1 MRRSKAIQMPKKRT
15 QILTISESSKE
26 DLDVVPEYSE
36 EMDVSPSKET
46 SKTNSKK
53 LESTARKEQI
63 KKLEGKLY
71 SHIQDAIEL
80 EEESFAEFS
89 INTGRPS
96 NYLFRFVS
104 EKEYLAILENL
115 NQGKRIFGN
124 KKKVFEEEDEKIS
137 TKAKGETF
145 FAFDLKYAQKY
156 FNKGTRRNGVM
167 LAIELHEDAD
177 SKLLSNTEIVRRIGD
192 DPGMAGGRWAKCKKV
207 KPGER
212 GVVVANKCE
221 GVRAGCKYPYTLGFR
236 EGEEGVSPFD
246 TLFELIRSVKVL
258 GNNGSCK
265 TIYHCSVPAPKEKEL
280 TSIVKDAESGID
292 EIVSDEI
299 LSVDSSSPTS
309 RFGFFTNKELSG
321 IPRLVNKAPEHE
333 ILPSDDKT
341 SLHH

>member
-1 MRRSKAIQMPKKRT
+1 M
-15 QILTISESSKE
+15 
-26 DLDVVPEYSE
+26 
-36 EMDVSPSKET
+36 
-46 SKTNSKK
+46 
-53 LESTARKEQI
+53 
-63 KKLEGKLY
+63 EGELY

-156 FNKGTRRNGVM
+156 FNKGTRRDGVM
-167 LAIELHEDAD
+167 LAIELLEEAD
-177 SKLLSNTEIVRRIGD
+177 TKLLSNSEIIRRIGD

-212 GVVVANKCE
+212 GVVVVKCE
-221 GVRAGCKYPYTLGFR
+221 GVGSCKYPYTLGFR

-246 TLFELIRSVKVL
+246 VLFELTRSVKVL
-258 GNNGSCK
+258 NKNGSCK
-265 TIYHCSVPAPKEKEL
+265 TIYHYSVPTPKEKEL
-280 TSIVKDAESGID
+280 TNIVEDAENGID
-292 EIVSDEI
+292 EIHSDEF
-299 LSVDSSSPTS
+299 LSVVSSSPSS

-321 IPRLVNKAPEHE
+321 ISGLVNKAPEH
-333 ILPSDDKT
+333 IIPPSDNT
-341 SLHH
+341 FSHH

>member
-1 MRRSKAIQMPKKRT
+1 MRKSKAMQIPKKRT

-26 DLDVVPEYSE
+26 DLDVVPEHSE
-36 EMDVSPSKET
+36 ELDVSPSKET

-63 KKLEGKLY
+63 KKLEGELY

-89 INTGRPS
+89 IDTGKPS

-156 FNKGTRRNGVM
+156 FNKGTRRNGAM

-212 GVVVANKCE
+212 GVVVAKCE
-221 GVRAGCKYPYTLGFR
+221 GVRSGCKYPYTLGFR

-246 TLFELIRSVKVL
+246 ILFDLIRSVKVL

-292 EIVSDEI
+292 EIHSDEV

-309 RFGFFTNKELSG
+309 RFGFFTKNELSG
-321 IPRLVNKAPEHE
+321 ILRLVNKAPEHE
-333 ILPSDDKT
+333 ILPT
-341 SLHH
+341 ERVFI

>member
-1 MRRSKAIQMPKKRT
+1 MRKSKAMQIPKKRT

-26 DLDVVPEYSE
+26 DLDVVPEHSE
-36 EMDVSPSKET
+36 ELDVSPSKET

-63 KKLEGKLY
+63 KKLEGELY

-89 INTGRPS
+89 IDTGKPS

-156 FNKGTRRNGVM
+156 FNKGTRRNGAM

-212 GVVVANKCE
+212 GVVVAKCE
-221 GVRAGCKYPYTLGFR
+221 GVRSGCKYPYTLGFR

-246 TLFELIRSVKVL
+246 ILFDLIRSVKVL

-292 EIVSDEI
+292 EIHSDEV

-309 RFGFFTNKELSG
+309 RFGFFTKNELSG
-321 IPRLVNKAPEHE
+321 ILRLVNKAPEHE
-333 ILPSDDKT
+333 ILPTDDKT
-341 SLHH
+341 PLRH

>member
-212 GVVVANKCE
+212 GVVVAKCE
-221 GVRAGCKYPYTLGFR
+221 GVRAGCKYPYTLGR

>member
-1 MRRSKAIQMPKKRT
+1 NLPSHT
-15 QILTISESSKE
+15 Q
-26 DLDVVPEYSE
+26 
-36 EMDVSPSKET
+36 
-46 SKTNSKK
+46 NSII
-53 LESTARKEQI
+53 AQEQI
-63 KKLEGKLY
+63 KKLEGELY

-80 EEESFAEFS
+80 EEEESFAEFS
-89 INTGRPS
+89 IDTGKPS

-156 FNKGTRRNGVM
+156 FNKGTRRNGAM

-212 GVVVANKCE
+212 GVVVAKCE
-221 GVRAGCKYPYTLGFR
+221 GVRSGCKYPYTLGFR

-246 TLFELIRSVKVL
+246 ILFDLIRSVKVL

-292 EIVSDEI
+292 EIHSDEV

-309 RFGFFTNKELSG
+309 RFGFFTKNELSG
-321 IPRLVNKAPEHE
+321 ILRLVNKAPEHE
-333 ILPSDDKT
+333 ILPTDDKT
-341 SLHH
+341 PLRH

>member
-1 MRRSKAIQMPKKRT
+1 MRRSKAMQIPKKRT
-15 QILTISESSKE
+15 RILTISESSKE

-36 EMDVSPSKET
+36 ELDVSPSKET

-53 LESTARKEQI
+53 LESIARKEQI
-63 KKLEGKLY
+63 KKLEGELY

-156 FNKGTRRNGVM
+156 FNKGTRRDGVM
-167 LAIELHEDAD
+167 LAIELLEEAD
-177 SKLLSNTEIVRRIGD
+177 TKLLSNSEIIRRIGD

-212 GVVVANKCE
+212 GVVVVKCE
-221 GVRAGCKYPYTLGFR
+221 GVGSCKYPYTLGFR

-246 TLFELIRSVKVL
+246 VLFELTRSVKVL
-258 GNNGSCK
+258 NKNGSCK
-265 TIYHCSVPAPKEKEL
+265 TIYHYSVPTPKEKEL
-280 TSIVKDAESGID
+280 TNIVEDAENGID
-292 EIVSDEI
+292 EIHSDEF
-299 LSVDSSSPTS
+299 LSVVSSSPSS

-321 IPRLVNKAPEHE
+321 ISGLVNKAPEH
-333 ILPSDDKT
+333 IIPPSDNT
-341 SLHH
+341 FSHH

>member
-1 MRRSKAIQMPKKRT
+1 MQIPKKRT

-53 LESTARKEQI
+53 LESIARKEQI
-63 KKLEGKLY
+63 RKLEGELY

-124 KKKVFEEEDEKIS
+124 KKKVLEEEDEKIS

-212 GVVVANKCE
+212 GVVVAKCE
-221 GVRAGCKYPYTLGFR
+221 GVRSGCKYPYTLGFR

-246 TLFELIRSVKVL
+246 VLFDLIRSVKVL

-321 IPRLVNKAPEHE
+321 IPRLVNKAPEH
-333 ILPSDDKT
+333 IIPPSDNT
-341 SLHH
+341 FSHH

>member
-1 MRRSKAIQMPKKRT
+1 MQIPKKRT

-26 DLDVVPEYSE
+26 DLDVVPEHSE
-36 EMDVSPSKET
+36 ELDVSPSKET

-63 KKLEGKLY
+63 KKLEGELY

-80 EEESFAEFS
+80 EEEESFAEFS
-89 INTGRPS
+89 IDTGKPS

-156 FNKGTRRNGVM
+156 FNKGTRRNGAM

-212 GVVVANKCE
+212 GVVVAKCE
-221 GVRAGCKYPYTLGFR
+221 GVRSGCKYPYTLGFR

-246 TLFELIRSVKVL
+246 ILFDLIRSVKVL

-292 EIVSDEI
+292 EIHSDEV

-309 RFGFFTNKELSG
+309 RFGFFTKNELSG
-321 IPRLVNKAPEHE
+321 ILRLVNKAPEHE
-333 ILPSDDKT
+333 ILPTDDKT
-341 SLHH
+341 PLRH

>member
-1 MRRSKAIQMPKKRT
+1 MQIPKKRT

-26 DLDVVPEYSE
+26 DLDVVSEYSDE
-36 EMDVSPSKET
+36 LDVSPNKET

-63 KKLEGKLY
+63 KKLEGELY

-145 FAFDLKYAQKY
+145 FAFDSKYAQKY
-156 FNKGTRRNGVM
+156 FNKGTRRDGVM
-167 LAIELHEDAD
+167 LAIELLEEAD
-177 SKLLSNTEIVRRIGD
+177 TKLLSNSEIVRRIGD

-212 GVVVANKCE
+212 GIVVVKCE
-221 GVRAGCKYPYTLGFR
+221 GVGSCKYPYTLGFR

-246 TLFELIRSVKVL
+246 VLFELTRSVKVL
-258 GNNGSCK
+258 NKNGSCK
-265 TIYHCSVPAPKEKEL
+265 TIYHYSVPTPKEKEL
-280 TSIVKDAESGID
+280 INIVEDAENGID
-292 EIVSDEI
+292 EIHSDEF
-299 LSVDSSSPTS
+299 LSVVSSSPSS

-321 IPRLVNKAPEHE
+321 ISGLVNKAPEH
-333 ILPSDDKT
+333 IIPPSDNT
-341 SLHH
+341 FSHH

>member
-1 MRRSKAIQMPKKRT
+1 MRRSKAMQIPKKRT

-63 KKLEGKLY
+63 KKLEGELY

-156 FNKGTRRNGVM
+156 FNKGTRRDGVM
-167 LAIELHEDAD
+167 LAIELLEEAD
-177 SKLLSNTEIVRRIGD
+177 TKLLSNSEIIRRIGD

-212 GVVVANKCE
+212 GVVVAKCE

-246 TLFELIRSVKVL
+246 ILFELIRSVKVL

-280 TSIVKDAESGID
+280 TSIVKDAESGTAGIHSG
-292 EIVSDEI
+292 EF
-299 LSVDSSSPTS
+299 LSAVSSSPSS
-309 RFGFFTNKELSG
+309 RFGFFTNNELSG
-321 IPRLVNKAPEHE
+321 ISGLVNKAPEHE
-333 ILPSDDKT
+333 ILPSDDNT
-341 SLHH
+341 FSHH

>member
-1 MRRSKAIQMPKKRT
+1 MRRSKAMQIPKKRT

-53 LESTARKEQI
+53 LESIARKEQI
-63 KKLEGKLY
+63 RKLEGELY

-124 KKKVFEEEDEKIS
+124 KKKVLEEEDEKIS

-212 GVVVANKCE
+212 GVVVAKCE
-221 GVRAGCKYPYTLGFR
+221 GVRSGCKYPYTLGFR

-246 TLFELIRSVKVL
+246 VLFDLIRSVKVL

-321 IPRLVNKAPEHE
+321 IPRLVNKAPEH
-333 ILPSDDKT
+333 IIPPSDNT
-341 SLHH
+341 FSHH

>member
-1 MRRSKAIQMPKKRT
+1 MRRSKAMQIPKKRT

-26 DLDVVPEYSE
+26 DLDVVSEYSDE
-36 EMDVSPSKET
+36 LDVSPNKET

-63 KKLEGKLY
+63 KKLEGELY

-156 FNKGTRRNGVM
+156 FNKGTRRDGVM
-167 LAIELHEDAD
+167 LAIELLEEAD
-177 SKLLSNTEIVRRIGD
+177 TKLLSNSEIVRRIGD
-192 DPGMAGGRWAKCKKV
+192 DPGMAGGRW
-207 KPGER
+207 
-212 GVVVANKCE
+212 
-221 GVRAGCKYPYTLGFR
+221 
-236 EGEEGVSPFD
+236 
-246 TLFELIRSVKVL
+246 RSVRK
-258 GNNGSCK
+258 
-265 TIYHCSVPAPKEKEL
+265 
-280 TSIVKDAESGID
+280 
-292 EIVSDEI
+292 
-299 LSVDSSSPTS
+299 
-309 RFGFFTNKELSG
+309 
-321 IPRLVNKAPEHE
+321 
-333 ILPSDDKT
+333 
-341 SLHH
+341 

>member
-1 MRRSKAIQMPKKRT
+1 RT

-53 LESTARKEQI
+53 LESIARKEQI
-63 KKLEGKLY
+63 RKLEGELY

-124 KKKVFEEEDEKIS
+124 KKKVLEEEDEKIS

-212 GVVVANKCE
+212 GVVVAKCE
-221 GVRAGCKYPYTLGFR
+221 GVRSGCKYPYTLGFR

-246 TLFELIRSVKVL
+246 VLFDLIRSVKVL

-321 IPRLVNKAPEHE
+321 IPRLVNKAPEH
-333 ILPSDDKT
+333 IIPPSDNT
-341 SLHH
+341 FSHH

>member
-1 MRRSKAIQMPKKRT
+1 M
-15 QILTISESSKE
+15 
-26 DLDVVPEYSE
+26 
-36 EMDVSPSKET
+36 
-46 SKTNSKK
+46 
-53 LESTARKEQI
+53 
-63 KKLEGKLY
+63 EGELY

-156 FNKGTRRNGVM
+156 FNKGTRRDGVM
-167 LAIELHEDAD
+167 LAIELLEEAD
-177 SKLLSNTEIVRRIGD
+177 TKLLSNSEIVRRIGD

-212 GVVVANKCE
+212 GIVVVKCE
-221 GVRAGCKYPYTLGFR
+221 GVGSCKYPYTLGFR

-246 TLFELIRSVKVL
+246 VLFELTRSVKVL
-258 GNNGSCK
+258 NKNGSCK
-265 TIYHCSVPAPKEKEL
+265 TIYHYSVPTPKEKEL
-280 TSIVKDAESGID
+280 INIVEDAENGID
-292 EIVSDEI
+292 EIHSDEF
-299 LSVDSSSPTS
+299 LSVVSSSPSS

-321 IPRLVNKAPEHE
+321 ISGLVNKAPEH
-333 ILPSDDKT
+333 IIPPSDNT
-341 SLHH
+341 FSHH

>member
-1 MRRSKAIQMPKKRT
+1 MRRSKAMQIPKKRT

-26 DLDVVPEYSE
+26 DLDVVSEYSDE
-36 EMDVSPSKET
+36 LDVSPNKET

-63 KKLEGKLY
+63 KKLEGELY

-89 INTGRPS
+89 INTGKPS

-156 FNKGTRRNGVM
+156 FNKGTRRNGAM

-212 GVVVANKCE
+212 GVVVAKCE
-221 GVRAGCKYPYTLGFR
+221 GVWSGCKYPYTLGFR
-236 EGEEGVSPFD
+236 EGEEGIRPFD
-246 TLFELIRSVKVL
+246 VLFDLIRSVKVL

-280 TSIVKDAESGID
+280 TNIVENAENGID
-292 EIVSDEI
+292 EIHSDEF
-299 LSVDSSSPTS
+299 LSVVSSSPSS

-321 IPRLVNKAPEHE
+321 ISGLVNKAPEH
-333 ILPSDDKT
+333 IIPPSDNT
-341 SLHH
+341 FSHH

>member
-1 MRRSKAIQMPKKRT
+1 MRRSKAMQIPKKRT

-26 DLDVVPEYSE
+26 DLDVVSEYSDE
-36 EMDVSPSKET
+36 LDVSPNKET

-63 KKLEGKLY
+63 KKLEGELY

-156 FNKGTRRNGVM
+156 FNKGTKRDGVM
-167 LAIELHEDAD
+167 LAIELLEEAD
-177 SKLLSNTEIVRRIGD
+177 TKLLSNSEIVRRIGD

-212 GVVVANKCE
+212 GIVVVKCE
-221 GVRAGCKYPYTLGFR
+221 GVGSCKYPYTLGFR

-246 TLFELIRSVKVL
+246 VLFELTRSVKVL
-258 GNNGSCK
+258 NKNGSCK
-265 TIYHCSVPAPKEKEL
+265 TIYHYSVPTPKEKEL
-280 TSIVKDAESGID
+280 INIVEDAENGID
-292 EIVSDEI
+292 EIHSDEF
-299 LSVDSSSPTS
+299 LSVVSSSPSS

-321 IPRLVNKAPEHE
+321 ISGLVNKAPEH
-333 ILPSDDKT
+333 IIPPSDNT
-341 SLHH
+341 FSHH

>member
-104 EKEYLAILENL
+104 E
-115 NQGKRIFGN
+115 
-124 KKKVFEEEDEKIS
+124 
-137 TKAKGETF
+137 
-145 FAFDLKYAQKY
+145 
-156 FNKGTRRNGVM
+156 
-167 LAIELHEDAD
+167 
-177 SKLLSNTEIVRRIGD
+177 
-192 DPGMAGGRWAKCKKV
+192 
-207 KPGER
+207 
-212 GVVVANKCE
+212 
-221 GVRAGCKYPYTLGFR
+221 
-236 EGEEGVSPFD
+236 
-246 TLFELIRSVKVL
+246 
-258 GNNGSCK
+258 
-265 TIYHCSVPAPKEKEL
+265 
-280 TSIVKDAESGID
+280 
-292 EIVSDEI
+292 
-299 LSVDSSSPTS
+299 
-309 RFGFFTNKELSG
+309 
-321 IPRLVNKAPEHE
+321 
-333 ILPSDDKT
+333 
-341 SLHH
+341 

>member
-212 GVVVANKCE
+212 GVVVAKCE

-309 RFGFFTNKELSG
+309 RFGFFTNKELSD

>member
-1 MRRSKAIQMPKKRT
+1 
-15 QILTISESSKE
+15 
-26 DLDVVPEYSE
+26 SE
-36 EMDVSPSKET
+36 ELDVSPSKET

-63 KKLEGKLY
+63 KKLEGELY

-80 EEESFAEFS
+80 EEEESFAEFS
-89 INTGRPS
+89 IDTGKPS

-156 FNKGTRRNGVM
+156 FNKGTRRNGAM

-212 GVVVANKCE
+212 GVVVAKCE
-221 GVRAGCKYPYTLGFR
+221 GVRSGCKYPYTLGFR

-246 TLFELIRSVKVL
+246 ILFDLIRSVKVL

-292 EIVSDEI
+292 EIHSDEV

-309 RFGFFTNKELSG
+309 RFGFFTKNELSG
-321 IPRLVNKAPEHE
+321 ILRLVNKAPEHE
-333 ILPSDDKT
+333 ILPTDDKT
-341 SLHH
+341 PLRH

>member
-1 MRRSKAIQMPKKRT
+1 
-15 QILTISESSKE
+15 
-26 DLDVVPEYSE
+26 
-36 EMDVSPSKET
+36 
-46 SKTNSKK
+46 
-53 LESTARKEQI
+53 QI
-63 KKLEGKLY
+63 KKLEGELY

-80 EEESFAEFS
+80 EEEESFAEFS
-89 INTGRPS
+89 IDTGKPS

-156 FNKGTRRNGVM
+156 FNKGTRRNGAM

-212 GVVVANKCE
+212 GVVVAKCE
-221 GVRAGCKYPYTLGFR
+221 GVRSGCKYPYTLGFR

-246 TLFELIRSVKVL
+246 ILFDLIRSVKVL

-292 EIVSDEI
+292 EIHSDEV

-309 RFGFFTNKELSG
+309 RFGFFTKNELSG
-321 IPRLVNKAPEHE
+321 ILRLVNKAPEHE
-333 ILPSDDKT
+333 ILPTDDKT
-341 SLHH
+341 PLRH

>member
-137 TKAKGETF
+137 TKAKGETV

-212 GVVVANKCE
+212 GVVVAKCE

>member
-1 MRRSKAIQMPKKRT
+1 
-15 QILTISESSKE
+15 
-26 DLDVVPEYSE
+26 LDVVPEHSE
-36 EMDVSPSKET
+36 ELDVSPSKET

-63 KKLEGKLY
+63 KKLEGELY

-80 EEESFAEFS
+80 EEEESFAEFS
-89 INTGRPS
+89 IDTGKPS

-156 FNKGTRRNGVM
+156 FNKGTRRNGAM

-212 GVVVANKCE
+212 GVVVAKCE
-221 GVRAGCKYPYTLGFR
+221 GVRSGCKYPYTLGFR

-246 TLFELIRSVKVL
+246 ILFDLIRSVKVL

-292 EIVSDEI
+292 EIHSDEV

-309 RFGFFTNKELSG
+309 RFGFFTKNELSG
-321 IPRLVNKAPEHE
+321 ILRLVNKAPEHE
-333 ILPSDDKT
+333 ILPTDDKT
-341 SLHH
+341 PLRH

>member
-1 MRRSKAIQMPKKRT
+1 MRKSKAMQIPKKRT

-26 DLDVVPEYSE
+26 DLDVVSEHSE
-36 EMDVSPSKET
+36 ELDVSPSKET

-63 KKLEGKLY
+63 KKLEGELY

-89 INTGRPS
+89 IDTGKPS

-156 FNKGTRRNGVM
+156 FNKGTRRNGAM

-212 GVVVANKCE
+212 GVVVAKCE
-221 GVRAGCKYPYTLGFR
+221 GVRSGCKYPYTLGFR

-246 TLFELIRSVKVL
+246 VLFDLIRSV
-258 GNNGSCK
+258 
-265 TIYHCSVPAPKEKEL
+265 
-280 TSIVKDAESGID
+280 
-292 EIVSDEI
+292 
-299 LSVDSSSPTS
+299 
-309 RFGFFTNKELSG
+309 
-321 IPRLVNKAPEHE
+321 
-333 ILPSDDKT
+333 
-341 SLHH
+341 

>member
-1 MRRSKAIQMPKKRT
+1 NNLSHT
-15 QILTISESSKE
+15 QHLTIAQ
-26 DLDVVPEYSE
+26 
-36 EMDVSPSKET
+36 
-46 SKTNSKK
+46 K

-63 KKLEGKLY
+63 KKLEGELY

-80 EEESFAEFS
+80 EEEESFAEFS
-89 INTGRPS
+89 IDTGKPS

-156 FNKGTRRNGVM
+156 FNKGTRRNGAM

-212 GVVVANKCE
+212 GVVVAKCE
-221 GVRAGCKYPYTLGFR
+221 GVRSGCKYPYTLGFR

-246 TLFELIRSVKVL
+246 ILFDLIRSVKVL

-292 EIVSDEI
+292 EIHSDEV

-309 RFGFFTNKELSG
+309 RFGFFTKNELSG
-321 IPRLVNKAPEHE
+321 ILRLVNKAPEHE
-333 ILPSDDKT
+333 ILPTDDKT
-341 SLHH
+341 PLRH

>member
-212 GVVVANKCE
+212 GVVVAKCE

-246 TLFELIRSVKVL
+246 TLFELIRPVKVL

>member
-1 MRRSKAIQMPKKRT
+1 MQIPKKRT

-26 DLDVVPEYSE
+26 DLDVVPEHSE
-36 EMDVSPSKET
+36 ELDVSPSKET

-63 KKLEGKLY
+63 KKLEGELY

-89 INTGRPS
+89 IDTGKPS

-156 FNKGTRRNGVM
+156 FNKGTRRNGAM

-212 GVVVANKCE
+212 GVVVAKCE
-221 GVRAGCKYPYTLGFR
+221 GVRSGCKYPYTLGFR

-246 TLFELIRSVKVL
+246 ILFDLIRSVKVL

-292 EIVSDEI
+292 EIHSDEV

-309 RFGFFTNKELSG
+309 RFGFFTKNELSG
-321 IPRLVNKAPEHE
+321 ILRLVNKAPEHE
-333 ILPSDDKT
+333 ILPTDDKT
-341 SLHH
+341 PLRH

>member
-1 MRRSKAIQMPKKRT
+1 MRKSKAMQIPKKRT

-26 DLDVVPEYSE
+26 DLDVVPEHSE
-36 EMDVSPSKET
+36 ELDVSPSKET

-63 KKLEGKLY
+63 KKLEGELY

-89 INTGRPS
+89 IDTGKPS

-156 FNKGTRRNGVM
+156 FNKGTRRNGAM

-212 GVVVANKCE
+212 GVVVAKCE
-221 GVRAGCKYPYTLGFR
+221 GVRSGCKYPYTLGFR

-246 TLFELIRSVKVL
+246 ILFDLIRSVKVL

-292 EIVSDEI
+292 EIHSDEV

-309 RFGFFTNKELSG
+309 RFGFFTKNELSG
-321 IPRLVNKAPEHE
+321 ILRLVNKAPEHE
-333 ILPSDDKT
+333 ILPT
-341 SLHH
+341 

>member
-1 MRRSKAIQMPKKRT
+1 
-15 QILTISESSKE
+15 
-26 DLDVVPEYSE
+26 
-36 EMDVSPSKET
+36 
-46 SKTNSKK
+46 

-63 KKLEGKLY
+63 KKLEGELY

-80 EEESFAEFS
+80 EEEESFAEFS
-89 INTGRPS
+89 IDTGKPS

-156 FNKGTRRNGVM
+156 FNKGTRRNGAM

-212 GVVVANKCE
+212 GVVVAKCE
-221 GVRAGCKYPYTLGFR
+221 GVRSGCKYPYTLGFR

-246 TLFELIRSVKVL
+246 ILFDLIRSVKVL

-292 EIVSDEI
+292 EIHSDEV

-309 RFGFFTNKELSG
+309 RFGFFTKNELSG
-321 IPRLVNKAPEHE
+321 ILRLVNKAPEHE
-333 ILPSDDKT
+333 ILPTDDKT
-341 SLHH
+341 PLRH

>member
-1 MRRSKAIQMPKKRT
+1 M
-15 QILTISESSKE
+15 
-26 DLDVVPEYSE
+26 DVVSEYSDE
-36 EMDVSPSKET
+36 LDVSPNKET

-63 KKLEGKLY
+63 KKLEGELY

-156 FNKGTRRNGVM
+156 FNKGTRRDGVM
-167 LAIELHEDAD
+167 LAIELLEEAD
-177 SKLLSNTEIVRRIGD
+177 TKLLSNSEIVRRIGD

-212 GVVVANKCE
+212 GIVVVKCE
-221 GVRAGCKYPYTLGFR
+221 GVGSCKYPYTLGFR

-246 TLFELIRSVKVL
+246 VLFELTRSVKVL
-258 GNNGSCK
+258 NKNGSCK
-265 TIYHCSVPAPKEKEL
+265 TIYHYSVPTPKEKEL
-280 TSIVKDAESGID
+280 INIVEDAENGID
-292 EIVSDEI
+292 EIHSDEF
-299 LSVDSSSPTS
+299 LSVVSSSPSS

-321 IPRLVNKAPEHE
+321 ISGLVNKAPEH
-333 ILPSDDKT
+333 IIPPSDNT
-341 SLHH
+341 FSHH